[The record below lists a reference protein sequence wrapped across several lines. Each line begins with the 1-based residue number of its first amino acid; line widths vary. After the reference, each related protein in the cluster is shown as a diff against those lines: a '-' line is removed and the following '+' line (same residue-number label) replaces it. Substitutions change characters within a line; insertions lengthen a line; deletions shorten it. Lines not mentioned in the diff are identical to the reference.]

1 MKTTPLI
8 GLEVH
13 VELETKSKM
22 FCSCPADHFGKEP
35 NTQTCPVCLGL
46 PGALPVP
53 NQKAIESCMKIG
65 LALNCRINEL
75 SKFDRKQYFYP
86 DLAKGYQISQY
97 DQPFC
102 SDGFVMLDSGKR
114 IGIERVHMEED
125 TGKLQHTVL
134 DGKKVTLV
142 DYNRSGVPLVEI
154 VSRPDMSSS
163 AEAKEY
169 LKKIHEIIRA
179 IGVSSA
185 DMEKGQMRLEPTVN
199 VKIEDEDSTHFTPM
213 AEVKNINSFNFAQQA
228 IDFEIARQIDEFEKT
243 GIEKS
248 ATNKTTRGYDAVK
261 KITFLQRTK
270 EEAKDYRYFPEPDIP
285 PFIIENELVERLRR
299 ELPELPE
306 QVITSLVDL
315 GIESK
320 YAKILYGNK
329 EALDAIFVIARTPPQ
344 AGDVAISD
352 KIDLNKLAS
361 LIANK
366 KITIPVIARTPPQ
379 AGDVAIPDNV
389 DITQII
395 SQYKK
400 LTQVGNTNTDELKAV
415 VEKIISANPG
425 VVAEYKKGK
434 TGVAGFFVGQAMK
447 ETHGQADPRT
457 LNQLISELLN

>member
-1 MKTTPLI
+1 MKATPLI

-22 FCSCPADHFGKEP
+22 FCGCPADHFGKQP

-53 NQKAIESCMKIG
+53 NEKAIESCMKIG
-65 LALNCRINEL
+65 LALNCRINSL

-125 TGKLQHTVL
+125 TGKLQHVVL
-134 DGKKVTLV
+134 EGKKVSLV

-154 VSRPDMSSS
+154 VSRPDLSSS
-163 AEAKEY
+163 TEAKEY
-169 LKKIHEIIRA
+169 LKKIHEIVRA

-199 VKIEDEDSTHFTPM
+199 VCLEDEHGTHHTPL
-213 AEVKNINSFNFAQQA
+213 AEIKNINSFNFASAA
-228 IDFEIARQIDEFEKT
+228 IDFEVARQTEEFEKT
-243 GIEKS
+243 GVEKS
-248 ATNKTTRGYDAVK
+248 ATNKTTRGYDSIK

-285 PFIIENELVERLRR
+285 PFIIENELIEKLRG
-299 ELPELPE
+299 ELPQLPD
-306 QVITSLVDL
+306 QVIAGLTDL
-315 GIESK
+315 GIELK
-320 YAKILYGNK
+320 YAKILYANDG
-329 EALDAIFVIARTPPQ
+329 ALGIIKSFQ
-344 AGDVAISD
+344 SD
-352 KIDLNKLAS
+352 KEIDIAKLAS

-366 KITIPVIARTPPQ
+366 KIDIS
-379 AGDVAIPDNV
+379 GDIKGE
-389 DITQII
+389 
-395 SQYKK
+395 YKK
-400 LTQVGNTNTDELKAV
+400 ATEVGNTNVEELKAV
-415 VEKIISANPG
+415 VEKIMADNPNL
-425 VVAEYKKGK
+425 VSDYKSGK
-434 TGVAGFFVGQAMK
+434 SNVAGFFVGQAMK
-447 ETHGQADPRT
+447 QTQGKADPRT
-457 LNQLISELLN
+457 LNQLVVDLLSQ

>member
-1 MKTTPLI
+1 MKATPLI

-22 FCSCPADHFGKEP
+22 FCGCPADHFGKEP

-53 NQKAIESCMKIG
+53 NEEAINRCMKIG
-65 LALNCRINEL
+65 LALNCHINSV

-102 SDGFVMLDSGKR
+102 SDGFILLDSGKR

-125 TGKLQHTVL
+125 TGKLQHVVL
-134 DGKKVTLV
+134 DGNKVSLV

-154 VSRPDMSSS
+154 VSRPDLSSS
-163 AEAKEY
+163 SEAKEY
-169 LKKIHEIIRA
+169 LKKIHEIVKA

-199 VKIEDEDSTHFTPM
+199 VCLEDEHGTHYTPL
-213 AEVKNINSFNFAQQA
+213 AEIKNINSFNFAQAA
-228 IDFEIARQIDEFEKT
+228 IDFEVVRQTEEFEKS
-243 GIEKS
+243 GVEKS
-248 ATNKTTRGYDAVK
+248 ATNKTTRGYDSIK

-285 PFIIENELVERLRR
+285 PFIIENELIEKLKG
-299 ELPELPE
+299 ELPLLPD
-306 QVITSLVDL
+306 QVISKLVEK

-320 YAKILYGNK
+320 YAKILVANP
-329 EALDAIFVIARTPPQ
+329 EALAIIEKFQDDKEIDTP
-344 AGDVAISD
+344 
-352 KIDLNKLAS
+352 KLSS

-366 KITIPVIARTPPQ
+366 KIDIS
-379 AGDVAIPDNV
+379 GDIKGEYLKA
-389 DITQII
+389 T
-395 SQYKK
+395 K
-400 LTQVGNTNTDELKAV
+400 VGNTNTEELKAV
-415 VEKIISANPG
+415 VEEIMAQNPNL
-425 VVAEYKKGK
+425 VSDYKSGK
-434 TGVAGFFVGQAMK
+434 SNVAGFFVGQAMK
-447 ETHGQADPRT
+447 RTQGQADPRT
-457 LNQLISELLN
+457 LNQLVIELLNS

>member
-1 MKTTPLI
+1 MKATPLI

-22 FCSCPADHFGKEP
+22 FCGCPADHFGKEP

-53 NQKAIESCMKIG
+53 NEKAIESCMKLG
-65 LALNCRINEL
+65 LALNCRINTL

-114 IGIERVHMEED
+114 IGVERVHMEED
-125 TGKLQHTVL
+125 TGKLQHVVL
-134 DGKKVTLV
+134 EGKKVSLV

-154 VSRPDMSSS
+154 VSRPDLSSS
-163 AEAKEY
+163 TEAKEY
-169 LKKIHEIIRA
+169 LKKIHEIVRA

-199 VKIEDEDSTHFTPM
+199 VCIENESGTHYTPLS
-213 AEVKNINSFNFAQQA
+213 EIKNINSFNFATAA
-228 IDFEIARQIDEFEKT
+228 IDFEVVRQTEEFEKT

-248 ATNKTTRGYDAVK
+248 ANNKTTRGYDSVK

-285 PFIIENELVERLRR
+285 PFIIENEQIEKLRR
-299 ELPELPE
+299 ELPKLPD
-306 QVITSLVDL
+306 QVISELVDF
-315 GIESK
+315 GIEAK
-320 YAKILYGNK
+320 YAKIINNNDK
-329 EALDAIFVIARTPPQ
+329 ALNAIFVIARSN
-344 AGDVAISD
+344 DEVAITQ

-366 KITIPVIARTPPQ
+366 KI
-379 AGDVAIPDNV
+379 
-389 DITQII
+389 DITGDIKGE
-395 SQYKK
+395 YLKA
-400 LTQVGNTNTDELKAV
+400 TQVGNTNADELKKV
-415 VEKIISANPG
+415 IEKLITDNPSL
-425 VVAEYKKGK
+425 VADYKAGK
-434 TGVAGFFVGQAMK
+434 TNLAGFFVGQAMK
-447 ETHGQADPRT
+447 ETKGQADPKT
-457 LNQLISELLN
+457 LNSLVLELLNQ

>member
-1 MKTTPLI
+1 MKATPII

-22 FCSCPADHFGKEP
+22 FCGCPANHFGKEP

-53 NQKAIESCMKIG
+53 NEKAIESCLKIG
-65 LALNCRINEL
+65 LALNCHINSL

-125 TGKLQHTVL
+125 TGKLQHVVL
-134 DGKKVTLV
+134 EGKKVSLV

-154 VSRPDMSSS
+154 VSRPDLSSS
-163 AEAKEY
+163 TEAKEY

-199 VKIEDEDSTHFTPM
+199 VLIEDDLGSHYTPL
-213 AEVKNINSFNFAQQA
+213 AEIKNINSFNFASQA
-228 IDFEIARQIDEFEKT
+228 IDFEVSRQKEEIQKT
-243 GIEKS
+243 GVEKS
-248 ATNKTTRGYDAVK
+248 ATNKTTRGYDSIK

-285 PFIIENELVERLRR
+285 PFIIENELIENLRA
-299 ELPELPE
+299 ELPVLPDQE
-306 QVITSLVDL
+306 ILNLVSLGVEKND
-315 GIESK
+315 
-320 YAKILYGNK
+320 AKILISTNNSLGITDLKLYSTNY
-329 EALDAIFVIARTPPQ
+329 P
-344 AGDVAISD
+344 DVDI
-352 KIDLNKLAS
+352 KKMAS
-361 LIANK
+361 LIVNK
-366 KITIPVIARTPPQ
+366 KIKLINTVDEN
-379 AGDVAIPDNV
+379 DVY
-389 DITQII
+389 Q
-395 SQYKK
+395 QYLA
-400 LTQVGNTNTDELKAV
+400 LTKIGNTNIDELKTI
-415 VEKIISANPG
+415 VEKIIADNPEI
-425 VVAEYKKGK
+425 VTEYKKGK
-434 TGVAGFFVGQAMK
+434 TNVAGFFVGLAMK
-447 ETHGQADPRT
+447 ETKGQADPRT
-457 LNQLISELLN
+457 LNQIVLGLLAK

>member
-1 MKTTPLI
+1 MKATPLI

-22 FCSCPADHFGKEP
+22 FCGCPADHFGKEP

-53 NQKAIESCMKIG
+53 NEKAIESCMKLG
-65 LALNCRINEL
+65 LALNCRINTL

-114 IGIERVHMEED
+114 IDVERVHMEED
-125 TGKLQHTVL
+125 TGKLQHVVL
-134 DGKKVTLV
+134 EGKKVSLV

-154 VSRPDMSSS
+154 VSRPDLSSS
-163 AEAKEY
+163 TEAKEY
-169 LKKIHEIIRA
+169 LKKIHEIVRA

-199 VKIEDEDSTHFTPM
+199 VCIENESGTHYTPLS
-213 AEVKNINSFNFAQQA
+213 EIKNINSFNFATAA
-228 IDFEIARQIDEFEKT
+228 IDFEVVRQTEEFEKT

-248 ATNKTTRGYDAVK
+248 ANNKTTRGYDSIK

-285 PFIIENELVERLRR
+285 PFIIENELIEKLKG
-299 ELPELPE
+299 ELPELPDK
-306 QVITSLVDL
+306 VIAGLTEM
-315 GIESK
+315 GIEPK
-320 YAKILYGNK
+320 YAKIIYGND
-329 EALDAIFVIARTPPQ
+329 EALKIIRKFKNDKEIDIA
-344 AGDVAISD
+344 
-352 KIDLNKLAS
+352 KLAS

-366 KITIPVIARTPPQ
+366 KIDTT
-379 AGDVAIPDNV
+379 GDIKGDYLKT
-389 DITQII
+389 TQ
-395 SQYKK
+395 
-400 LTQVGNTNTDELKAV
+400 TGNTNTDELKAV
-415 VEKIISANPG
+415 IEKIIANNPNL
-425 VVAEYKKGK
+425 VADYKAGK
-434 TGVAGFFVGQAMK
+434 TNLAGFFVGQAMK
-447 ETHGQADPRT
+447 ETKGQADPKT
-457 LNQLISELLN
+457 LNNLVLELLNR